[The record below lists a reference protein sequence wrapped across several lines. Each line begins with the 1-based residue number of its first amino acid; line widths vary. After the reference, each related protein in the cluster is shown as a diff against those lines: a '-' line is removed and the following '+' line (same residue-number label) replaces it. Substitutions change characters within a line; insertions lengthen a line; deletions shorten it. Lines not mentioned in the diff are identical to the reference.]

1 MTQRM
6 RKDEYEEDKKRV
18 HSVLDVLIQ
27 ENLMGKWVWK
37 SNEVKENQYI
47 PWEHQVTNTS
57 SDIFVWDESK
67 T

>member
-1 MTQRM
+1 M
-6 RKDEYEEDKKRV
+6 RKDDYEQDKKRV

-27 ENLMGKWVWK
+27 ENLIGKWVWK
-37 SNEVKENQYI
+37 SGEIRENYFI

-57 SDIFVWDESK
+57 SDIYLWDENK

>member
-1 MTQRM
+1 M

-37 SNEVKENQYI
+37 SNEVKEN
-47 PWEHQVTNTS
+47 
-57 SDIFVWDESK
+57 
-67 T
+67 